1 MGAMVKFD
9 ISDNDFRTDGGK
21 ALAGA
26 LQNNNIMKELNI
38 ASNNLG
44 TNSSYDADMSGV
56 LAICDAIPTMGAL
69 TTITFGD
76 KQAVTMKVDM
86 TAADLSD
93 KQLGA
98 SGAIIAAAFLPKC
111 Q

>member
-1 MGAMVKFD
+1 MTFLNLKSNKLKAEGAKHVAEAIKVNVSAQQFVWYYFEFDLTSGSTAVVYGYCYYNTKGAM
-9 ISDNDFRTDGGK
+9 
-21 ALAGA
+21 
-26 LQNNNIMKELNI
+26 
-38 ASNNLG
+38 
-44 TNSSYDADMSGV
+44 
-56 LAICDAIPTMGAL
+56 

-76 KQAVTMKVDM
+76 KQAVTMKAEM
-86 TAADLSD
+86 TEADLSG